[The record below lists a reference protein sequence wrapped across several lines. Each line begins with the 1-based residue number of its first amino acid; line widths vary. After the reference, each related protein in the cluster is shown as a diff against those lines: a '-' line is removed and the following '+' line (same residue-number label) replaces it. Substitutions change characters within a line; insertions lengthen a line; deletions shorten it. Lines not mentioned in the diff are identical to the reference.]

1 MKQATKIKPKV
12 SATHKKRSG
21 QHHRQSKHYLKAYWP
36 YIPMLAIVGL
46 GLVVNSI
53 WTASAVLGATSDFS
67 DSSFLAS
74 TNLARTADHESQLT
88 IDPLLTS
95 AAQAKAED
103 MVSHDYWSHTSPLGK
118 TPWTFIAAS
127 GYSYQRAGENLA
139 YGFNGADQTI
149 DGWMNS
155 PEHRANIL
163 NTSYQN
169 VGFGVANSAH
179 YQGHGPQTIVVAMY
193 GQPAGDTAASISFR
207 VPPSQTAS
215 STSQG
220 SQGGPNGV
228 LGAHQETNSRLVS
241 RVQLLTKGHAPWSL
255 LAISILMGL
264 AILIF
269 IVHHGVRLH
278 RLITRGELFFFHHP
292 VFDIVVVLIATLGFV
307 LTRTSGL
314 IR

>member
-1 MKQATKIKPKV
+1 MKQTAKLKPKV

-53 WTASAVLGATSDFS
+53 WSSSAVLGAASDFS
-67 DSSFLAS
+67 ATSFLAN
-74 TNLARTADHESQLT
+74 TNLARTADHESQLS

-103 MVSHDYWSHTSPLGK
+103 MAANDYWSHTSPLGK

-139 YGFNGADQTI
+139 YGFNGAAQTI

-155 PEHRANIL
+155 SEHRANIL

-169 VGFGVANSAH
+169 VGFGVANSPH

-193 GQPAGDTAASISFR
+193 GQPADIAAANISFKVPANQAAS
-207 VPPSQTAS
+207 PL
-215 STSQG
+215 SQG
-220 SQGGPNGV
+220 SQAGPSDV
-228 LGAHQETNSRLVS
+228 LGAHQEANSRLVS

-264 AILIF
+264 AILTF

-292 VFDIVVVLIATLGFV
+292 VFDILVVLIATLGFV

>member
-1 MKQATKIKPKV
+1 MKQATKIKPKL

-36 YIPMLAIVGL
+36 YIPMLAIIGL

-53 WTASAVLGATSDFS
+53 WSASAVLGAASDFS
-67 DSSFLAS
+67 DTSFLAS
-74 TNLARTADHESQLT
+74 TNSARAADHESQLS

-95 AAQAKAED
+95 AAQAKAQD
-103 MVSHDYWSHTSPLGK
+103 MVANDYWSHTSPLGK

-139 YGFNGADQTI
+139 YGFSSATQTI

-169 VGFGVANSAH
+169 VGFGVATSAY

-193 GQPAGDTAASISFR
+193 GQPTNTTAANITFNVQPVKQSGEAGQ
-207 VPPSQTAS
+207 PTG
-215 STSQG
+215 T
-220 SQGGPNGV
+220 GV
-228 LGAHQETNSRLVS
+228 LGAQQEIQSRPVS
-241 RVQLLTKGHAPWSL
+241 RIQLLTKGYAPWSL
-255 LAISILMGL
+255 AVVSLLMGA
-264 AILIF
+264 AILTF
-269 IVHHGVRLH
+269 IVHRGIRLH

-292 VFDIVVVLIATLGFV
+292 TLDIVIALIATIGFI